1 MKTAALIAALGAILI
16 AAAVAIVMAW
26 RSAQVEIGVFGW
38 LVIGIGAVLSVILGG
53 GLMALSFYSARRG
66 FDERLNDQDPDR

>member
-1 MKTAALIAALGAILI
+1 VKTAALIAALGVILI
-16 AAAVAIVMAW
+16 GSAVAIVMAW

-38 LVIGIGAVLSVILGG
+38 LVIGIGALLAVILGG

-66 FDERLNDQDPDR
+66 FDERLNEQDPER